1 MKKKF
6 KLLLVSMM
14 LTLCMLVTG
23 CSASIGKEVK
33 NQSIREVVENYSIVN
48 DEDVINAFSDLGVT
62 STKSTSN
69 KFKNGTGK
77 FTITSKDGDKY
88 SVVCEDFVAKQI
100 QDDNGKV
107 LKDFENNSTTEDNI
121 TTEEATTE
129 SMPTI
134 IDDGTTES
142 TTEAINDT
150 PDTGYTGGNYTAG
163 TEAKHSDIFKVET
176 DDDYS
181 NDITKDEVN
190 NSSDYI
196 YLYNTNMPNVYILE
210 RRYAIDAEQYS
221 NGLYSSDFI
230 DAVNKVYKTVDNS
243 YTVNKDIVYD
253 ITEAFIGSY
262 TRTEDEKLSLLAQ
275 ASALV
280 FEPESSFSYVNKMI
294 FDNDS
299 QTYYFFYT
307 TFDNNDNGTYHY
319 IIYKADGTVEKD
331 GSDYTNTYN
340 KLISSFEE

>member
-1 MKKKF
+1 MKNKF
-6 KLLLVSMM
+6 RLLLVSMI

-48 DEDVINAFSDLGVT
+48 DEEVITAFSDLGVT

-107 LKDFENNSTTEDNI
+107 LKDFENNTTTEDNS
-121 TTEEATTE
+121 TTEEVTTE
-129 SMPTI
+129 STPTI

-142 TTEAINDT
+142 TTEEINDT
-150 PDTGYTGGNYTAG
+150 PDTGYNGG

-176 DDDYS
+176 DDDYL
-181 NDITKDEVN
+181 NDITKDDVN
-190 NSSDYI
+190 NSSDYV
-196 YLYNTNMPNVYILE
+196 YLYNTNMSDVYILE
-210 RRYAIDAEQYS
+210 RRYEIDTEQYS
-221 NGLYSSDFI
+221 NGLCSSDFI
-230 DAVNKVYKTVDNS
+230 DAVDKLYKITNS
-243 YTVNKDIVYD
+243 NYTVNRDVVYD

-280 FEPESSFSYVNKMI
+280 FEPESNLCYMNKMI
-294 FDNDS
+294 FDNTT

-307 TFDNNDNGTYHY
+307 AFDDADNGTDHY

-331 GSDYTNTYN
+331 GSDYTSTYN